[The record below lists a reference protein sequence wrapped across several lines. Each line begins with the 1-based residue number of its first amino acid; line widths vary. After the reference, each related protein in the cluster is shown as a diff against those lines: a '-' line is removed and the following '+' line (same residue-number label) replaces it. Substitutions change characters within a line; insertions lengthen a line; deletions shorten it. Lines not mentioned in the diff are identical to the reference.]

1 MNTIELSAIAIYF
14 VLVIGIG
21 IFFFVKSKKSESEKE
36 YFLGG
41 RNMNGLVAAL
51 SAGASDMSAWVLMG
65 LPGSIYL
72 AGVGKVWIA
81 VGLLCGTIAAWIFV
95 APKLRRYSI
104 RANDSITIPQFLTN
118 RFLTK
123 NKALQIISALVFVV
137 VYCVYSASSIVACG
151 DLFKTVLNVDPKI
164 SMIVATA
171 IIVLYTFLG
180 GFNAVCWTD
189 FFQGLLMLG
198 ALMLCPIIALV
209 AVKTGDYAVATS
221 ALPDNYFNVLSSGS
235 FDWVSVADILTGFGW
250 GLGYFGMPHIIVRF
264 IAIKSEKEMKKSQIV
279 GSCWTA
285 IILTMSAIV
294 GLFGRYLFADDLT
307 ESKSLVFVTMVRT
320 FFPAFVSGILLSA
333 IIAAAMSTA
342 DSQLLA
348 SSSAFSSDVYKAVI
362 RKKASNKEMMW
373 AGRIVVV
380 IIAVVAFFIAT
391 NPACEGI
398 MELVECAWGFFG
410 ASFGPVILLALYWKR
425 FTYPGAVAGIVTG
438 FAADMVWYALFTGD
452 SGIFKVGLFNTGIY
466 EIIPG
471 FVCGLI
477 AAVLVT
483 LISKK
488 PSDEVVAL
496 FEQAKQPIDVSNAVE
511 EAAVEEAA
519 VEEAP
524 SEEAVVEEAPVEE
537 APVEEAPAE
546 EAAVEEAA
554 EKESSEAE

>member
-81 VGLLCGTIAAWIFV
+81 VGLLAGTISAWIFV

-104 RANDSITIPQFLTN
+104 RAKDSITIPQFLTN
-118 RFLTK
+118 RFLTE
-123 NKALQIISALVFVV
+123 NKALQIISAIVFVI

-198 ALMLCPIIALV
+198 ALMLCPIIALF
-209 AVKTGDYAVATS
+209 AVKTGGYAVDAG
-221 ALPDNYFNVLSSGS
+221 AVLPENYYNLLSSGS
-235 FDWVSVADILTGFGW
+235 FDWASIADILTGFGW

-264 IAIKSEKEMKKSQIV
+264 IAIKSEKDMRKSQIV

-294 GLFGRYLFADDLT
+294 GLFGRYLFADTLT

-320 FFPAFVSGILLSA
+320 FFPAFIAGILLSA

-362 RKKASNKEMMW
+362 RKKASNREMMW

-391 NPACEGI
+391 SPSCEGI

-452 SGIFKVGLFNTGIY
+452 SGIFKIGLYNTGIY

-471 FVCGLI
+471 FFCGLI

-496 FEQAKQPIDVSNAVE
+496 FEQAKLPVDVSASSEESTAIEEVAAEVAAAVE
-511 EAAVEEAA
+511 ETAPVEEAAAVEEAA
-519 VEEAP
+519 PVEE
-524 SEEAVVEEAPVEE
+524 SAPVENTT
-537 APVEEAPAE
+537 
-546 EAAVEEAA
+546 EAAA
-554 EKESSEAE
+554 E

>member
-21 IFFFVKSKKSESEKE
+21 IFFFIKSKKSESEKE

-118 RFLTK
+118 RFMTK
-123 NKALQIISALVFVV
+123 NKALQIISALVFVI

-151 DLFKTVLNVDPKI
+151 DLFKTVLDIDPKI

-209 AVKTGDYAVATS
+209 AVKTGNYVIDAGAV
-221 ALPDNYFNVLSSGS
+221 LPENYYNVLSGGS
-235 FDWVSVADILTGFGW
+235 FNWVSIADILTGFGW

-264 IAIKSEKEMKKSQIV
+264 IAIKSEKEMRKSQIV

-285 IILTMSAIV
+285 VILTMSAVV
-294 GLFGRYLFADDLT
+294 GLFGRYLFADSLAD
-307 ESKSLVFVTMVRT
+307 SKSLVFVTMVRK
-320 FFPAFVSGILLSA
+320 FFPAFIAGILLSA

-380 IIAVVAFFIAT
+380 IIAVAAFLIASS
-391 NPACEGI
+391 PSCAGI

-410 ASFGPVILLALYWKR
+410 ASFGPVILLALYWKK

-438 FAADMVWYALFTGD
+438 FVADMVWYMFFTGD
-452 SGIFKVGLFNTGIY
+452 SGIYKFGLFNTGIY

-471 FVCGLI
+471 FFCGLI
-477 AAVLVT
+477 AAVIVS
-483 LISKK
+483 LISRK
-488 PSDEVVAL
+488 PSQEVLAL
-496 FEQAKQPIDVSNAVE
+496 FDQAKLPIDVVADDSFVEEVAVE

-519 VEEAP
+519 VEEA
-524 SEEAVVEEAPVEE
+524 AV
-537 APVEEAPAE
+537 E

-554 EKESSEAE
+554 VEEAAVEAE

>member
-81 VGLLCGTIAAWIFV
+81 VGLLAGTISAWIFV

-104 RANDSITIPQFLTN
+104 RAKDSITIPQFLTN
-118 RFLTK
+118 RFLTE
-123 NKALQIISALVFVV
+123 NKALQIISAIVFVI

-198 ALMLCPIIALV
+198 ALMLCPIIALF
-209 AVKTGDYAVATS
+209 AVKTGGYAVDAG
-221 ALPDNYFNVLSSGS
+221 AVLPENYYNLLSSGS
-235 FDWVSVADILTGFGW
+235 FDWASIADILTGFGW

-264 IAIKSEKEMKKSQIV
+264 IAIKSEKDMRKSQIV

-294 GLFGRYLFADDLT
+294 GLFGRYLFADTLT

-320 FFPAFVSGILLSA
+320 FFPAFIAGILLSA

-362 RKKASNKEMMW
+362 RKKASNREMMW

-391 NPACEGI
+391 SPSCEGI

-452 SGIFKVGLFNTGIY
+452 SGIFKIGLYNTGIY
-466 EIIPG
+466 EIIPR
-471 FVCGLI
+471 FFCGLI

-496 FEQAKQPIDVSNAVE
+496 FEQAKLPVDVSASSEESTAIEEVAAEVAAAVE
-511 EAAVEEAA
+511 ETAPVEEAAAVEEAA
-519 VEEAP
+519 PVEE
-524 SEEAVVEEAPVEE
+524 SAPVENTT
-537 APVEEAPAE
+537 
-546 EAAVEEAA
+546 EAAA
-554 EKESSEAE
+554 E

>member
-1 MNTIELSAIAIYF
+1 MNIIELSAIAIYF

-21 IFFFVKSKKSESEKE
+21 IFFFAKSKKSESEKE

-81 VGLLCGTIAAWIFV
+81 VGLLLGTVGAWVFV

-104 RANDSITIPQFLTN
+104 KANDSITIPQFLTN
-118 RFLTK
+118 RFKTE
-123 NKALQIISALVFVV
+123 NKVLQIISAIVFVV

-189 FFQGLLMLG
+189 FFQGMLMLA
-198 ALMLCPIIALV
+198 ALMICPIIALV
-209 AVKTGDYAVATS
+209 CVKTGSYVPTTGA
-221 ALPDNYFNVLSSGS
+221 ALPENYFNMLSSGS
-235 FDWVSVADILTGFGW
+235 FDWASVADIITGFGW

-264 IAIKSEKEMKKSQIV
+264 IAIKSEKDMKKSQIV

-285 IILTMSAIV
+285 VILTMSAIV
-294 GLFGRYLFADDLT
+294 GLFGRYLFGESLT

-320 FFPAFVSGILLSA
+320 FFPAFIAGILLSA

-362 RKKASNKEMMW
+362 RKNASNKEMMW

-391 NPACEGI
+391 NPSCEGI

-438 FAADMVWYALFTGD
+438 FVADMVWYTLFTGD
-452 SGIFKVGLFNTGIY
+452 SGIYKIGLFNTGIY

-471 FVCGLI
+471 FFCGLL
-477 AAVLVT
+477 AAVIVS

-488 PSDEVVAL
+488 PSDEVLEL
-496 FEQAKQPIDVSNAVE
+496 FEQAKQPID
-511 EAAVEEAA
+511 
-519 VEEAP
+519 
-524 SEEAVVEEAPVEE
+524 
-537 APVEEAPAE
+537 
-546 EAAVEEAA
+546 AA
-554 EKESSEAE
+554 E